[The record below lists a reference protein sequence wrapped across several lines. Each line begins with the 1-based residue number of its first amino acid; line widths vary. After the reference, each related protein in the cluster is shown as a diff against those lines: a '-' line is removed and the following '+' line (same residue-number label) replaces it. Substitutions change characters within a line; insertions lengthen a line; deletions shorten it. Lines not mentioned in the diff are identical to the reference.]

1 LSSAATF
8 GERFQLT
15 LLTSDPALA
24 AAADAAG
31 IQRVGVDLE
40 RLNKAARQAGAENRI
55 SAQTVRDLR
64 VVGGQLRSASLFV
77 RINPLHDG
85 TEAEI
90 EEVLTAGAAVIMLPF
105 FRSAAE
111 VRRFVE
117 LIGGRARAAILVET
131 STALLRFWNILAV
144 EGVDEITIGLN
155 DLRHDFQ
162 VRSHFEVLGSPLI
175 DVIARETHLRGLPLT
190 IGGVGRPD
198 DAAAPMPVEL
208 VYAQYPRLGATGAWI
223 ARSFLRPK
231 DPGNHLAADVA
242 ALRRRLDAWENASET
257 ELETARRTLLER
269 ASVL

>member
-1 LSSAATF
+1 MTRAATF

-15 LLTSDPALA
+15 LLTGDPALA

-40 RLNKAARQAGAENRI
+40 RLNKAARQTGPENRI
-55 SAQTVRDLR
+55 SAQTMRDLR
-64 VVGGQLRSASLFV
+64 IVGCQLRTAALFV

-90 EEVLTAGAAVIMLPF
+90 EEVLNAGAAVIMLPF
-105 FRSAAE
+105 FRSASD

-117 LIGGRARAAILVET
+117 LIDGRARAAILVET

-144 EGVDEITIGLN
+144 AGVDEITIGLN

-162 VRSHFEVLGSPLI
+162 VPSHFEVLGSPLI
-175 DVIARETHLRGLPLT
+175 DVIARETRSRGLPLT

-198 DAAAPMPVEL
+198 DVSARMPVDL

-223 ARSFLRPK
+223 ARSFLRPG
-231 DPGNHLAADVA
+231 DPASHLASDVA
-242 ALRRRLDAWENASET
+242 ALRGRLDVWEKASEAD
-257 ELETARRTLLER
+257 LEAARRTLLER
-269 ASVL
+269 ASAL